1 MNKYKRAL
9 IAIANI
15 VFETDDTP
23 YGDFLIRQS
32 LYRHLYKLG
41 IIQYKDGEFV
51 YKKKASGYEIE
62 EEKGE

>member
-9 IAIANI
+9 IALAN
-15 VFETDDTP
+15 VAFETDDTP
-23 YGDFLIRQS
+23 YGDFLVRQV

-41 IIQYKDGEFV
+41 VIQYKDGEFI
-51 YKKKASGYEIE
+51 YKKKARGYEIE

>member
-9 IAIANI
+9 IALAN
-15 VFETDDTP
+15 VAFETDDTP
-23 YGDFLIRQS
+23 YGDCLVRQT

-41 IIQYKDGEFV
+41 VIQYKDGEFI

>member
-9 IAIANI
+9 IALANV

-23 YGDFLIRQS
+23 YGDCLVRQT

-41 IIQYKDGEFV
+41 VIQYKDGEFI
-51 YKKKASGYEIE
+51 YKKKARGYEIE
-62 EEKGE
+62 EEKGK

>member
-9 IAIANI
+9 IALAN
-15 VFETDDTP
+15 VAFEADDTP
-23 YGDFLIRQS
+23 YGGCLVRQT

-41 IIQYKDGEFV
+41 VIQYKDGEFI